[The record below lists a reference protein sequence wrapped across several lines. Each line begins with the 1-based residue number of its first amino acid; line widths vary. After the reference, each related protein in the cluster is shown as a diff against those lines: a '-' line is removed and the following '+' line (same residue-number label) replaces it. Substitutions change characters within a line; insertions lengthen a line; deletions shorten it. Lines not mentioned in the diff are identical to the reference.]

1 MRNGL
6 GRQPFCA
13 STQGCSEEAQAGQ
26 NCNRQRTQLC
36 RYPPHG
42 RFCTA
47 MRFRYGQDRSERPV
61 TRPVDVSEIDIC
73 IAFDTRKRHEL
84 EATEIT

>member
-1 MRNGL
+1 MDWDVIRSAQVHKAVPKKLRRAKIVTVIGL
-6 GRQPFCA
+6 
-13 STQGCSEEAQAGQ
+13 SYVDT
-26 NCNRQRTQLC
+26 
-36 RYPPHG
+36 PHG
-42 RFCTA
+42 NFCSA

>member
-13 STQGCSEEAQAGQ
+13 STQGCSKEAQAGQ
-26 NCNRQRTQLC
+26 IVIVNGLSYVDT
-36 RYPPHG
+36 PHG
-42 RFCTA
+42 HFCSA

-73 IAFDTRKRHEL
+73 TEFDTRKRHEL

>member
-13 STQGCSEEAQAGQ
+13 SRQGCSEEAQAGQ
-26 NCNRQRTQLC
+26 NCNRHRTQLC
-36 RYPPHG
+36 RYPHR

-47 MRFRYGQDRSERPV
+47 RRLRYGHDRSERPV
-61 TRPVDVSEIDIC
+61 IRPVDVSEIDIC
-73 IAFDTRKRHEL
+73 TEFDTRKRHEL